1 MPRAKIWGFL
11 SVLIS
16 ASIFGVSIFS
26 VFIIN
31 YHDFTIFNSVNLNE
45 LNAMTFYSA
54 AIPITIVTLFVLCTG
69 FWIGWVILT
78 IKVVPPMPEIV
89 EKKDNSKIKAV
100 ILCLITVSLMVL
112 MIYGV
117 YIRSFWALAI
127 PALIISAVILG
138 AVFWVGMA
146 IITTRSTLITNK
158 KQ

>member
-16 ASIFGVSIFS
+16 ASIFGVIIFS
-26 VFIIN
+26 IFIIN
-31 YHDFTIFNSVNLNE
+31 YHDFTIFDSVNLNE
-45 LNAMTFYSA
+45 INSMTFYSV
-54 AIPITIVTLFVLCTG
+54 AIPITFVTIFLLSTG

-100 ILCLITVSLMVL
+100 LLCLITVSLIVL

-117 YIRSFWALAI
+117 YIRNFWALAV
-127 PALIISAVILG
+127 PALVISAVVLG
-138 AVFWVGMA
+138 AIFWVGMA